1 MLSECGSFQYGTNIF
16 SVTEKEHFY
25 ILTLSN
31 TINHLSSSILVK
43 KDKDDNIKKHEGTKN
58 IKETSKKILDQ

>member
-1 MLSECGSFQYGTNIF
+1 MF

-43 KDKDDNIKKHEGTKN
+43 KDKDDNIKKYEDSKN
-58 IKETSKKILDQ
+58 IKETSKKILEK

>member
-1 MLSECGSFQYGTNIF
+1 MEQKYGTNMF

-43 KDKDDNIKKHEGTKN
+43 KDKDDNIEKYEDSKN
-58 IKETSKKILDQ
+58 IKETSKKILEK

>member
-1 MLSECGSFQYGTNIF
+1 MF

-43 KDKDDNIKKHEGTKN
+43 KDKDDNIEKYEDSKN
-58 IKETSKKILDQ
+58 VKETSKKILEK